1 MSFNIIFVKLIELT
15 AKLPP
20 FLSPCSF
27 ALLSFCSAALRP
39 VSPLLLPPDSLPLL
53 LSFEFL
59 PSWFELPLLLPLLLP
74 LFLFSLSFSLALPLL
89 LFSFEF
95 LLLLLL
101 SLLAP
106 LSWLPLLPL
115 PSSLLFDWLE
125 LSPPLSSLLLL
136 SFPWFEFLL
145 PPLLLLE
152 LLAALLLALALLALP
167 ESTVCLFDPSL
178 RWSFDLLL
186 ESSASW
192 LALWSLLRF
201 DDSLGASPF

>member
-20 FLSPCSF
+20 FLSPCLF

-39 VSPLLLPPDSLPLL
+39 VFPLLLPPDSLPLL

-59 PSWFELPLLLPLLLP
+59 PSWFEFPLLLPLL
-74 LFLFSLSFSLALPLL
+74 FLFALSFSLALPLL

-152 LLAALLLALALLALP
+152 LLAALLLALELLALP
-167 ESTVCLFDPSL
+167 ESTVCLFGPSL
-178 RWSFDLLL
+178 RWSFELLL

-192 LALWSLLRF
+192 LAPWSLLGF